1 MLFKIK
7 LTICIIF
14 TIFIAIKIWIDNRSK
29 KDTRDGGGGG
39 DGGGDGGSDGGDGG
53 YKSIIESL
61 SKSNNKLDI
70 LTSLGMTCIVKFIH
84 EIDGNSMYKN
94 ILKGNIIK
102 TENGDK
108 PYIQKMFTNLDLY
121 TYDNFY
127 GLPDGVTS
135 EKIRQNITSRNKICS
150 DISGICDVNKI
161 SNTIFNAAMSDKIFS
176 KYIWLDKYTNEIIVI
191 NNISLPMGV
200 NKTVSTSYVD
210 YIPSTDVLFDLIRT
224 YPNGIING
232 DYSKPIDSVKKT
244 GLKYLPFLKSSNFVT
259 KNVLK
264 TIDLSGDKALIS
276 YGYIFILT
284 DAIVRMGSI
293 DTALDYFNTP
303 RVMTS
308 LIDNESGRYVFVISH
323 NKLTER
329 YTVLLHNKS
338 IYRNMQVKDQE
349 ELILKTVICKGDS
362 QSDIISCDVTKNDL
376 YRTFKRLRQGSGALK
391 MFDIEDNTLDYIYM
405 DFSINRLVNKKSVFI
420 RYTDTKKIYI
430 DYIIGSGWTE
440 SILHSE
446 K

>member
-1 MLFKIK
+1 MLFIIK

-14 TIFIAIKIWIDNRSK
+14 TIFIVIKIWIDNRIK
-29 KDTRDGGGGG
+29 KDTRDGGFDRGGG
-39 DGGGDGGSDGGDGG
+39 DGGDGG

-61 SKSNNKLDI
+61 GKSNNKLDI
-70 LTSLGMTCIVKFIH
+70 LTSLGMTCIVKFIY

-121 TYDNFY
+121 TYDSFY
-127 GLPDGVTS
+127 ELPDGITS

-161 SNTIFNAAMSDKIFS
+161 SNTIFNTAMSDKIFS
-176 KYIWLDKYTNEIIVI
+176 KYIWLDKYTNEIIVT
-191 NNISLPMGV
+191 NNISLPLGV
-200 NKTVSTSYVD
+200 NKTVSTSYID

-232 DYSKPIDSVKKT
+232 DYSKPIDSVKKN
-244 GLKYLPFLKSSNFVT
+244 GLNYLPFLKSSNFVT

-293 DTALDYFNTP
+293 DMALDYFNTP

-308 LIDNESGRYVFVISH
+308 LIDNESGRYLFVISH

-420 RYTDTKKIYI
+420 RYTDTNKIYI